1 MWFKEK
7 DMSNKMVDNSQN
19 KVQKL
24 CFIKKVGDTDYFDE
38 EGNVK
43 NRDTHLVFE
52 TKQDYKKIRLIDK
65 MFKKYFVLEKKY
77 YNTKKYLLKEHLKEM
92 IMKLEEEN
100 VMIVLSDGGAFKGE
114 FKYIGDFLDNRMKL
128 KLPLTIDPLTLY
140 LYDPEEL
147 EDIKE
152 EEIKNKKY
160 HRYIRKVVK
169 LLEEKI
175 YHR

>member
-1 MWFKEK
+1 M
-7 DMSNKMVDNSQN
+7 DNKMVDNTQN

-24 CFIKKVGDTDYFDE
+24 CYIKKVGDTDYFDE
-38 EGNVK
+38 EGNVR
-43 NRDTHLVFE
+43 NRDVHLVFE
-52 TKQDYKKIRLIDK
+52 TKQDYNKIKLIDK
-65 MFKKYFVLEKKY
+65 MFKKYFVLEEKY

-92 IMKLEEEN
+92 IMKLEEQD
-100 VMIVLSDGGAFKGE
+100 VMIVLSDHGNRLNNE

-140 LYDPEEL
+140 LYDSEEL

-160 HRYIRKVVK
+160 HKYIRKVVK

-175 YHR
+175 YLR